1 MKGRFIFRVNRN
13 MGKEAALT
21 GKPSE
26 HITQWLQQLKAD
38 PASALA
44 VYRELQRMLEETTN
58 TGVRCLGSLV
68 QDSSI
73 LFWETDSQFRYTWLN
88 PVLEE
93 KYGWKPE
100 EVLGKTLADFVQ
112 GDDLSAWL
120 RSIAK
125 EPGPFRGFSLKT
137 KGKNGASVYL
147 LSDGV
152 PFYDNRGRFAGMRGF
167 SIDITRQ
174 VLTEKANKKLIS
186 LHESV
191 LEAAP
196 DAIVLV
202 NTREKIVA
210 VNQNFWDMWHI
221 PEALRL
227 NRDLQQI
234 RRHIRSLVDMD
245 KTHIPDI
252 ERFYHDFS
260 EKSQDVI
267 HLKDGRVIERF
278 TAPQILSGKIEG
290 RCWYYKDI
298 TRQSTLLK
306 RVMKQAYSDPLT
318 GLYNRRWCENK
329 LTRLLRG
336 AQKNQVA
343 FLYMDVDYFK
353 AINDACGH
361 VTGDRALRELSQILL
376 QVTQEDGDLCRLG
389 GDEFGMI
396 LFGKTQKQAIE
407 IAEKIRQAVK
417 AYRLIQQDK
426 EYRLGI
432 SIGLISAN
440 QRDTTKS
447 IFIKAD
453 EACYLAKTGGR
464 DCLVIYHDE
473 KDRIHQSHQELAW
486 FERMQSAIAN
496 DKLQLWQQPVFN
508 HNKGQECYRE
518 VLVRHV
524 GENGEITEPKAFMPA
539 IERFGLAE
547 SLDRWV
553 VESLFSWM
561 RQQDNGSDRVYSINL
576 SGQSITKPAFL
587 DFVLQQFATWQVPY
601 DRICF
606 EITENEII
614 QDLQSARKFML
625 LFQENGCHFALD
637 DFGKGLTSFA
647 YLKDLPFD
655 YIKIDGQFVKGLNDD
670 KINEAIVK
678 SVVYIAQTINKTTI
692 AEHVE
697 DAQTLETLSQLG
709 VNLFQGHH
717 LARPQPLA

>member
-1 MKGRFIFRVNRN
+1 MNQPKATDV
-13 MGKEAALT
+13 E
-21 GKPSE
+21 
-26 HITQWLQQLKAD
+26 QWIQSLQAD
-38 PASALA
+38 PSRAQAAYAHLHHINTDEGRQCLQELA
-44 VYRELQRMLEETTN
+44 KN
-58 TGVRCLGSLV
+58 SSL
-68 QDSSI
+68 
-73 LFWETDSQFRYTWLN
+73 LFWETDERLRYTWLN
-88 PVLEE
+88 PAFEQNLGYSVSEA
-93 KYGWKPE
+93 
-100 EVLGKTLADFVQ
+100 LGKTLAEIVYPE
-112 GDDLSAWL
+112 DLEQWL
-120 RSIAK
+120 TTVRHQQPK
-125 EPGPFRGFSLKT
+125 PFQQYYIRLLA
-137 KGKNGASVYL
+137 KNGAIRHF

-152 PFYDNRGRFAGMRGF
+152 PIFDEKGKLAGFRGF

-196 DAIVLV
+196 DAIILV
-202 NTREKIVA
+202 NSQDKIIA
-210 VNQNFWDMWHI
+210 VNNNFYDMWHI

-227 NRDLQQI
+227 SRDLTAI
-234 RRHIRSLVDMD
+234 RQHVRQMVDPD
-245 KTHIPDI
+245 KTRLPNIESLYRDKSRKSHDI
-252 ERFYHDFS
+252 
-260 EKSQDVI
+260 I

-278 TAPQILSGKIEG
+278 TAPQILHGQIEG

-298 TRQSTLLK
+298 TKQNTLLR

-336 AQKNQVA
+336 EQKNQVA

-353 AINDACGH
+353 AINDTCGH
-361 VTGDRALRELSQILL
+361 VAGDRALRELSKVLL
-376 QVTQEDGDLCRLG
+376 QVTRDDGDLCRLG

-396 LFGKTQKQAIE
+396 LLGKTQKQAID
-407 IAEKIRQAVK
+407 IGEKIRQAVK
-417 AYRLIQQDK
+417 NYRLIQNNK

-432 SIGLISAN
+432 SIGLVSAN
-440 QRDTTKS
+440 DDDSTKS

-453 EACYLAKTGGR
+453 EACYLAKADGR
-464 DCLVIYHDE
+464 GRLVIYHQE
-473 KDRIHQSHQELAW
+473 RARILQSHQELAW
-486 FERMQSAIAN
+486 FERMQNALAN
-496 DKLQLWQQPVFN
+496 NQLQLWQQPVFN
-508 HNKGQECYRE
+508 HNQGQECYRE
-518 VLVRHV
+518 ILVRHV
-524 GENGEITEPKAFMPA
+524 ANNGQVTEPREFMPA

-553 VESLFSWM
+553 IESLFAWM
-561 RQQDNGSDRVYSINL
+561 ARQDSPDKHVFSINL
-576 SGQSITKPAFL
+576 SGRSITRPAFL
-587 DFVLQQFATWQVPY
+587 DFVLKQFHTYGVPY
-601 DRICF
+601 RHICF

-614 QDLQSARKFML
+614 QDLDSARQFMQL
-625 LFQENGCHFALD
+625 LRDHGCQFALD

-678 SVVYIAQTINKTTI
+678 SVVYIAQVINKTTI

-697 DAQTLETLSQLG
+697 DARTLETLSQLG

-717 LARPQPLA
+717 LARPEPLV

>member
-1 MKGRFIFRVNRN
+1 M
-13 MGKEAALT
+13 T
-21 GKPSE
+21 GEPSE
-26 HITQWLQQLKAD
+26 DISKWLQRLKAD
-38 PASALA
+38 PDSARA
-44 VYRELQRMLEETTN
+44 VYQKLQPLLEETAQ

-68 QDSSI
+68 HNSSV
-73 LFWETDSQFRYTWLN
+73 LFWETDSRFRYTWLS
-88 PVLEE
+88 PTLEE

-100 EVLGKTLADFVQ
+100 EVIGKTLADFVQ
-112 GDDLSAWL
+112 GDDLDEWL
-120 RSIAK
+120 QLTHKKPRQ
-125 EPGPFRGFSLKT
+125 FRGFSLKT
-137 KGKNGASVYL
+137 QAKNGASVYL

-152 PFYDNRGRFAGMRGF
+152 PYYDQQGRFAGMRGF
-167 SIDITRQ
+167 STDITRQ

-191 LEAAP
+191 LEASP

-202 NTREKIVA
+202 NTHNKIVA

-221 PEALRL
+221 PENLRM
-227 NRDLQQI
+227 NRNLHEI
-234 RRHIRSLVDMD
+234 RGHIRSVVDMN

-252 ERFYHDFS
+252 ERFYNDFS

-278 TAPQILSGKIEG
+278 TAPQILHGKIEG

-298 TRQSTLLK
+298 TRQNTLLK

-336 AQKNQVA
+336 EKKNQVA

-376 QVTQEDGDLCRLG
+376 QVTREDGDLCRLG

-396 LFGKTQKQAIE
+396 LFGKSQKQAIE

-417 AYRLIQQDK
+417 SYRLIQQDK

-432 SIGLISAN
+432 SIGLVSAN
-440 QRDTTKS
+440 RRDSTKS

-486 FERMQSAIAN
+486 FERMQNAIAN
-496 DKLQLWQQPVFN
+496 DDLQLWQQPVFN

-518 VLVRHV
+518 ILVRHV
-524 GENGEITEPKAFMPA
+524 GENGQITEPKEFMPA

-553 VESLFSWM
+553 IESLFSWL
-561 RQQDNGSDRVYSINL
+561 RQQDNHTHRVYSINL
-576 SGQSITKPAFL
+576 SGQSVTKPAFL
-587 DFVLQQFATWQVPY
+587 DYVLQQFATFQIPY

-614 QDLQSARKFML
+614 RDLSSAQKFMRL
-625 LFQENGCHFALD
+625 LRENGCLFALD

-697 DAQTLETLSQLG
+697 DAHTLETLSQLG